1 MASVVSQGNCT
12 GTSVA
17 FEVMLSPKVENARK
31 PRLTPLKGKESFN
44 IQLLVE
50 KQLAAEKRRKS
61 IEGEVLAKAASRSE
75 HVVQVQQ
82 NKLLTVAEKSRMA
95 EEKLKQKMCTHSENK
110 EAQIKALYSRLH
122 AKEQHIKE
130 VQANLR
136 EIIASFSKKAEE
148 KIQQKEAVSK
158 ENLEL
163 HRKAQ
168 MERWQAHEKR
178 IQEVLA
184 SLQESIEKQSKI
196 AEVNLQQ
203 KMETTTEKREA
214 LIRSLQE
221 RLQFKSQKIEQA
233 RQLVDALVQEQS
245 KVCKQKLQQK
255 LEQSEEKRNA
265 LLRALQERLEA
276 HDKHV
281 EEVYHQVKT
290 QRAEKAQG

>member
-1 MASVVSQGNCT
+1 MRQ
-12 GTSVA
+12 
-17 FEVMLSPKVENARK
+17 
-31 PRLTPLKGKESFN
+31 LKSH
-44 IQLLVE
+44 IQHLFISSL
-50 KQLAAEKRRKS
+50 QQS

-163 HRKAQ
+163 NRKAQ

-184 SLQESIEKQSKI
+184 SLQESIEKQSKT

-281 EEVYHQVKT
+281 EEIYQQVKT

>member
-1 MASVVSQGNCT
+1 M
-12 GTSVA
+12 
-17 FEVMLSPKVENARK
+17 
-31 PRLTPLKGKESFN
+31 
-44 IQLLVE
+44 
-50 KQLAAEKRRKS
+50 
-61 IEGEVLAKAASRSE
+61 AKAASRSE
-75 HVVQVQQ
+75 RIIQVQQ
-82 NKLLTVAEKSRMA
+82 NKQQTVAEKSRMA
-95 EEKLKQKMCTHSENK
+95 EEKLKQKMSLHIEKK
-110 EAQIKALYSRLH
+110 EAQIKALTGRLH

-136 EIIASFSKKAEE
+136 EIIASFSKRAEE
-148 KIQQKEAVSK
+148 KIQQKEVVSK

-184 SLQESIEKQSKI
+184 TLQESIEKQSKT
-196 AEVNLQQ
+196 AEANLKQ
-203 KMETTTEKREA
+203 KMETTAEKREA

-221 RLQFKSQKIEQA
+221 RLKFKSQKIEQA
-233 RQLVDALVQEQS
+233 RQLVDMLVQEQS
-245 KVCKQKLQQK
+245 KVCEQKMKQK

-265 LLRALQERLEA
+265 QLRALLKRLEA

-290 QRAEKAQG
+290 KRAEKSQG